1 MTMRAFVL
9 DYECYYDRASK
20 YTLEHMNPAE
30 YILDPRFEVTGLA
43 VKELGCP
50 AQWIEGPDV
59 AAFLASL
66 DPDDTTTISHNAL
79 FDASVSSYRYGFVPK
94 LMVCT
99 LGIARAVL
107 NLELLLAQV
116 GGRASRAAG
125 QGRGDPSG

>member
-1 MTMRAFVL
+1 MRALVL

-66 DPDDTTTISHNAL
+66 DPDEITTISHNQL
-79 FDASVSSYRYGFVPK
+79 FDAPVSAYRYGFVPK

-99 LGIARAVL
+99 LGVARALL
-107 NLELLLAQV
+107 NLDSYSLT
-116 GGRASRAAG
+116 
-125 QGRGDPSG
+125 